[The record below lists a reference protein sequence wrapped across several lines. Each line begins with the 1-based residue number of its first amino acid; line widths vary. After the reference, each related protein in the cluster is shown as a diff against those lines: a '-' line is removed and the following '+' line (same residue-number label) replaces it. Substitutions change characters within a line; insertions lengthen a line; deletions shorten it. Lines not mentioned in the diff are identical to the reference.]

1 MEFVDFGTG
10 ARGGDIGLLFPG
22 WKKGEAVA
30 FLSPH
35 DDDAAL
41 GAGYLLLAVKRAG
54 GRPLVLVFC
63 KGDAGYSKAE
73 EKRTIVARRRRE
85 AVAAYGL
92 LGVPPED
99 IHFFGRP
106 DLSLMGQVDRIMP
119 DGRKGVVDEL
129 LCVLRARRAGRVVF
143 TSPNYEN
150 WDHTAV
156 HHLGMYVAP
165 QAGTRSWP
173 TLAPP
178 SPVVSM
184 LVYSVWGDL
193 EPKAGGRP
201 RRRPGHPGRRP
212 GRAGRSRRP
221 SPRSPPRPPSW
232 RTPRAARRDARR
244 GPDGWLELYGRA
256 AVREPVN
263 YLAYFRELGKIMTK
277 NLRYAIGIDSG
288 TQGTKAL
295 VVDFDRAG
303 SSGGAGRPTP

>member
-22 WKKGEAVA
+22 WKRGEAVA
-30 FLSPH
+30 FFSPH

-41 GAGYLLLAVKRAG
+41 GAGYLLRAVKKAG

-106 DLSLMGQVDRIMP
+106 DLSLMGHVDRITP

-143 TSPNYEN
+143 TSPHYEN

-156 HHLGMYVAP
+156 HYLGMYVAP
-165 QAGTRSWP
+165 QAGDP
-173 TLAPP
+173 ILADLGTP
-178 SPVVSM
+178 SPVLSM
-184 LVYSVWGDL
+184 LIYSVWGDL
-193 EPKAGGRP
+193 APKAGGGLGADLGILAVDRDEQAV
-201 RRRPGHPGRRP
+201 RK
-212 GRAGRSRRP
+212 ALAAFASQA
-221 SPRSPPRPPSW
+221 
-232 RTPRAARRDARR
+232 TILENTVAARRDARR
-244 GPDGWLELYGRA
+244 GPDGWLEIYGRA
-256 AVREPVN
+256 AVREPVD
-263 YLAYFRELGKIMTK
+263 YLAYFRELG
-277 NLRYAIGIDSG
+277 RS
-288 TQGTKAL
+288 
-295 VVDFDRAG
+295 
-303 SSGGAGRPTP
+303 

>member
-41 GAGYLLLAVKRAG
+41 GAGYLLRAGKRAG
-54 GRPLVLVFC
+54 GRPLVCVFC
-63 KGDAGYSKAE
+63 KGDAGYSKTE
-73 EKRTIVARRRRE
+73 EKRTIVTRRRRE

-106 DLSLMGQVDRIMP
+106 DLSLMGQIDRIMA

-129 LCVLRARRAGRVVF
+129 LCVLRTRRAGRVVF
-143 TSPNYEN
+143 TSPSYEN

-165 QAGTRSWP
+165 QAGDP
-173 TLAPP
+173 ILADLGAP

-193 EPKAGGRP
+193 APKAGG
-201 RRRPGHPGRRP
+201 GLGADL
-212 GRAGRSRRP
+212 GIVAGDRDEQAVRKALAAFASQAAIMEN
-221 SPRSPPRPPSW
+221 
-232 RTPRAARRDARR
+232 TGAARRDARR
-244 GPDGWLELYGRA
+244 GPDGWLEIYGRA
-256 AVREPVN
+256 IVRKPVN
-263 YLAYFRELGKIMTK
+263 YLAYFRELGK
-277 NLRYAIGIDSG
+277 S
-288 TQGTKAL
+288 
-295 VVDFDRAG
+295 
-303 SSGGAGRPTP
+303 

>member
-22 WKKGEAVA
+22 WKKGESVA

-41 GAGYLLLAVKRAG
+41 GAGYLLLAVKKAG

-63 KGDAGYSKAE
+63 KGDAGYSKAD

-106 DLSLMGQVDRIMP
+106 DLSLMGQIDRVSP

-143 TSPNYEN
+143 TSPNHEN

-156 HHLGMYVAP
+156 YYLGMYVAP
-165 QAGTRSWP
+165 QAGDP
-173 TLAPP
+173 ILADLGAP
-178 SPVVSM
+178 SPIVSM

-193 EPKAGGRP
+193 APKAGGGLRADL
-201 RRRPGHPGRRP
+201 GILADDTDEQAV
-212 GRAGRSRRP
+212 RAGLAGFASQAAIMEN
-221 SPRSPPRPPSW
+221 
-232 RTPRAARRDARR
+232 TAAARRDARR

-256 AVREPVN
+256 AVREPVD
-263 YLAYFRELGKIMTK
+263 YFAYFRELG
-277 NLRYAIGIDSG
+277 RS
-288 TQGTKAL
+288 
-295 VVDFDRAG
+295 
-303 SSGGAGRPTP
+303 

>member
-1 MEFVDFGTG
+1 MEYVDFRTG
-10 ARGGDIGLLFPG
+10 ARGGDIGILFPG

-41 GAGYLLLAVKRAG
+41 GAGYLLRAVKKGG

-63 KGDAGYSKAE
+63 KGDAGYTKAE

-106 DLSLMGQVDRIMP
+106 DLSLMGQVDRITP

-143 TSPNYEN
+143 TSPSYEN

-156 HHLGMYVAP
+156 HCLGMYVAP
-165 QAGTRSWP
+165 QAGDP
-173 TLAPP
+173 ILADLGAP

-193 EPKAGGRP
+193 VPKASGGL
-201 RRRPGHPGRRP
+201 GADLGIL
-212 GRAGRSRRP
+212 AGDGDEKAARKALAAFASQAAIMEN
-221 SPRSPPRPPSW
+221 
-232 RTPRAARRDARR
+232 TVAARRDVRR
-244 GPDGWLELYGRA
+244 GPDGWLEIYRRA
-256 AVREPVN
+256 SVREPVN
-263 YLAYFRELGKIMTK
+263 YLAYFRELGK
-277 NLRYAIGIDSG
+277 S
-288 TQGTKAL
+288 
-295 VVDFDRAG
+295 
-303 SSGGAGRPTP
+303 